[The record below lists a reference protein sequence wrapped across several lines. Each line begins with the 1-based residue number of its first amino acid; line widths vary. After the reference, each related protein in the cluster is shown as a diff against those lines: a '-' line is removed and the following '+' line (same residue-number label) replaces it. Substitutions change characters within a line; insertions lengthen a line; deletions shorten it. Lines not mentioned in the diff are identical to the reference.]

1 MEEGKLHRKQWRASF
16 DTSFAALRCGFCE
29 GEEFSQ
35 PKKAG
40 IEACLYTLAE
50 AGCHCRPTAAVKQV
64 FSIPRASDNPSP
76 RFGGERGVGSG
87 GRKFLVTSYDPG
99 RGRGKTP
106 FPKDSQSTTLNN
118 WHRQKTTLVAE
129 EELFASGNVL
139 INRRQADFSFLLL
152 AHEGPLSSL
161 TV

>member
-1 MEEGKLHRKQWRASF
+1 MEEGKLHRKQWRAPF

-29 GEEFSQ
+29 CEEFSQ

-76 RFGGERGVGSG
+76 RFGGEREG
-87 GRKFLVTSYDPG
+87 GRVG
-99 RGRGKTP
+99 GKKIP
-106 FPKDSQSTTLNN
+106 
-118 WHRQKTTLVAE
+118 RY
-129 EELFASGNVL
+129 ELRPRKGKGQNTISKGL
-139 INRRQADFSFLLL
+139 SINHAK
-152 AHEGPLSSL
+152 
-161 TV
+161 